1 MGYHVKVEELHMV
14 LQIIRAQIEQWQEQ
28 LIQVQSELGLLQN
41 TVAIQ
46 GKTGDSI
53 RSYVSEVQNVV
64 VEALQQALIE
74 YDMKITLYVNG
85 YVGVDGSENAKLMQE
100 RFAHQQQ
107 LLTQEMSGFQSLGE
121 EIVTTITGVNDIIS
135 VSLPNG
141 NIVTDSFTQMGT
153 FLQELNTKVG
163 EYEERHKTDSQS
175 VESMLDTIDTIITER
190 AGTGV
195 NASNYVPG
203 SYIMNPAYSALKNQM
218 GTSAEYTGD
227 NRDVY
232 QKALENEKR
241 VQMLDIVERAFD
253 SGDVNY
259 ENYTLLKWFANH
271 ADNID
276 DIRNTAGGIIDIL
289 YSPGFTML
297 KDGVRITVKKAGDQY
312 YMKLAGD
319 AITGTNKMTWKELQ
333 AYLKNNIKDIN
344 WDKYDVKT
352 LTRDGIKIGSF
363 KGDKYFDKL
372 SKDFSNISED
382 ISDVYKMAA
391 EGEKTKYA
399 REMLKRGFK
408 ETGSSGVNPLKNLGD
423 WKNVSKIE
431 KVGKSLGLL
440 GDVYTIGSNV
450 NDNFH
455 EDGEVKI
462 SIDRMQDFVTDTAV
476 DVGSSAASVATGAAI
491 GSLVG
496 PVGTVVGAAAGFV
509 IDTVINLDVKDW
521 DGDDEKDSL
530 VDGAKILLDS
540 GCDWIGE
547 KLQGLWG

>member
-203 SYIMNPAYSALKNQM
+203 SYI
-218 GTSAEYTGD
+218 
-227 NRDVY
+227 
-232 QKALENEKR
+232 
-241 VQMLDIVERAFD
+241 
-253 SGDVNY
+253 
-259 ENYTLLKWFANH
+259 
-271 ADNID
+271 
-276 DIRNTAGGIIDIL
+276 
-289 YSPGFTML
+289 
-297 KDGVRITVKKAGDQY
+297 
-312 YMKLAGD
+312 
-319 AITGTNKMTWKELQ
+319 
-333 AYLKNNIKDIN
+333 
-344 WDKYDVKT
+344 
-352 LTRDGIKIGSF
+352 
-363 KGDKYFDKL
+363 
-372 SKDFSNISED
+372 
-382 ISDVYKMAA
+382 
-391 EGEKTKYA
+391 
-399 REMLKRGFK
+399 
-408 ETGSSGVNPLKNLGD
+408 
-423 WKNVSKIE
+423 
-431 KVGKSLGLL
+431 
-440 GDVYTIGSNV
+440 
-450 NDNFH
+450 
-455 EDGEVKI
+455 
-462 SIDRMQDFVTDTAV
+462 
-476 DVGSSAASVATGAAI
+476 
-491 GSLVG
+491 
-496 PVGTVVGAAAGFV
+496 
-509 IDTVINLDVKDW
+509 
-521 DGDDEKDSL
+521 
-530 VDGAKILLDS
+530 
-540 GCDWIGE
+540 
-547 KLQGLWG
+547 